1 MKSLTPRD
9 DKGGSRW
16 PPVVGILAL
25 QVFAFWDVWRWYIT
39 RAMYS
44 WDQPWGVLALIAAI
58 VFLVASRKP
67 WPEEAPSL
75 LLPTLLVI
83 FYTATY
89 LPFAPLA
96 RATVAFTALGVTAS
110 SLRFGK
116 SFHPGIFGLLYL
128 SLPTLPT
135 LQFFG
140 GYPLRIVVAELTAP
154 ILRMS
159 GFAVIP
165 EGTCLNWAGKMI
177 WIDAP
182 CSGIKMLWVGLFL
195 TFVVLC
201 LYELPLLKTLLL
213 LPLVSVVILVAN
225 VFRAVALFYIEAGV
239 LNMPAWG
246 HEYAGVI
253 AFVLEAAGIIG
264 IMLMLKRR
272 NECVVA
278 PSST

>member
-1 MKSLTPRD
+1 MKRLSL
-9 DKGGSRW
+9 
-16 PPVVGILAL
+16 ILGL
-25 QVFAFWDVWRWYIT
+25 QLIAFWDVWRWYVS
-39 RAMYS
+39 RAVYS
-44 WDQPWGVLALIAAI
+44 WDQPWGVLAFLAAV

-67 WPEEAPSL
+67 WPQAERSL

-83 FYTATY
+83 FYAATY
-89 LPFAPLA
+89 FPFGPLA
-96 RATVAFTALGVTAS
+96 RATVAFTALAVTTS

-116 SFHPGIFGLLYL
+116 SFHPGLFGLFYL

-140 GYPLRIVVAELTAP
+140 GYPLRAVVAELTAP
-154 ILRMS
+154 ILRLS
-159 GFAVIP
+159 GFAVVP

-201 LYELPLLKTLLL
+201 LYELTLRKTLWL
-213 LPLVSVVILVAN
+213 LPLVGVVIMAAN
-225 VFRAVALFYIEAGV
+225 VFRAVALFYLEAGV
-239 LNMPAWG
+239 LSLPSWG

-253 AFVLEAAGIIG
+253 AFVLEAAGIIT
-264 IMLMLKRR
+264 IVLRLRTRKV
-272 NECVVA
+272 CVVA
-278 PSST
+278 TSTT

>member
-1 MKSLTPRD
+1 MKRLSL
-9 DKGGSRW
+9 
-16 PPVVGILAL
+16 ILGL
-25 QVFAFWDVWRWYIT
+25 QMIAFWDVWRWYVS
-39 RAMYS
+39 RAVYS
-44 WDQPWGVLALIAAI
+44 WDQPWGVLALIAAV

-67 WPEEAPSL
+67 WPQTERSL

-83 FYTATY
+83 FYAATY
-89 LPFAPLA
+89 FPFGPLA
-96 RATVAFTALGVTAS
+96 QATVAFTALAVTTS

-116 SFHPGIFGLLYL
+116 SFHPGLFGLFYL

-159 GFAVIP
+159 GFAVVP

-201 LYELPLLKTLLL
+201 LYELPLRKTLLL
-213 LPLVSVVILVAN
+213 LPLVGVVITAAN
-225 VFRAVALFYIEAGV
+225 VFRAVALFYLEAGV
-239 LNMPAWG
+239 LNMPSWG

-253 AFVLEAAGIIG
+253 AFVLEAAGIIA
-264 IMLMLKRR
+264 IVFMLSR
-272 NECVVA
+272 NTCVVA
-278 PSST
+278 TT

>member
-1 MKSLTPRD
+1 MKRLLL
-9 DKGGSRW
+9 
-16 PPVVGILAL
+16 ILGL
-25 QVFAFWDVWRWYIT
+25 QVLAFWDVWRWYVS
-39 RAMYS
+39 RAVYS
-44 WDQPWGVLALIAAI
+44 WDQPWGVLALVAAL

-67 WPEEAPSL
+67 WPQAERSL
-75 LLPTLLVI
+75 WLLTLLVI
-83 FYTATY
+83 FYAVTY
-89 LPFAPLA
+89 LPFGPLA
-96 RATVAFTALGVTAS
+96 RATVAFTALAVTTS

-116 SFHPGIFGLLYL
+116 SFHPGLFGLFYL

-140 GYPLRIVVAELTAP
+140 GYPLRVVVAELTAP

-165 EGTCLNWAGKMI
+165 EGTCLNWAGQMI

-201 LYELPLLKTLLL
+201 LYELPLRKTLLV
-213 LPLVSVVILVAN
+213 LPLVGVVIMAAN
-225 VFRAVALFYIEAGV
+225 VFRAVALFYIETGV
-239 LNMPAWG
+239 LSLPWWG

-253 AFVLEAAGIIG
+253 AFVLEAAGIIS
-264 IMLMLKRR
+264 IVLMLRRR
-272 NECVVA
+272 NVCAVA
-278 PSST
+278 TSTT